1 MNNDGK
7 KDGMDISMATDEE
20 IESDIPKP
28 NDIDFDALV
37 DASDAEGTPVRPN
50 KKGFYYSL

>member
-1 MNNDGK
+1 
-7 KDGMDISMATDEE
+7 MDISMATDEE